1 MKTHTLPAIGFA
13 IAALNCLALP
23 APAADTTVHCGML
36 LDIAAGKMLTDQIVE
51 ISNGRI
57 EAVHGRRPGD
67 EATIDLG
74 SRTCLPGFI
83 DLHVHLDGQ
92 LGPMSYLSR
101 FQDSEADLAY
111 KAAANARKTLAAGFT
126 TVRNLGD
133 SYNVTIALRD
143 AIATG
148 LVPGPRIYSAGKSL
162 ATTGGH
168 ADPTNGYRPDL
179 MGSPGPAEG
188 VVNSVEDARQAVRQ
202 RYKDG
207 ADVIKIT
214 ATGGVL
220 SLARNGQNAQF
231 MPDELAAV
239 VETARQYGMHVA
251 AHAHG
256 SEGMKRAV
264 LAGVRTIEHGT
275 YMTDE
280 IMRLMIE
287 RGTWYVPTISAGRFV
302 AAKAAEPGFLPE
314 VVRPKAAAIG
324 PVIDE
329 TFGKAYK
336 AGVKIAFGTD
346 TGVSAHGDNAR
357 EFRYLVEDGMPP
369 LEALRAAT
377 IAAAEVLDSG
387 GELGQLAPGFYA
399 DLVAVAGDPLADITE
414 TERVLFVMKGG
425 EVFRGAGQ

>member
-1 MKTHTLPAIGFA
+1 MKPRTLLA
-13 IAALNCLALP
+13 IAALICFALP
-23 APAADTTVHCGML
+23 AAADSAVHCGRL
-36 LDIAAGKMLTDQIVE
+36 LDIAAGKIQADQIVE
-51 ISNGRI
+51 ISDGRI
-57 EAVHGRRPGD
+57 QAVHRRRPSD
-67 EATIDLG
+67 AAALDLG
-74 SRTCLPGFI
+74 TLTCLPGFI

-92 LGPMSYLSR
+92 LGPMSYLAR

-143 AIATG
+143 AIAAG

-168 ADPTNGYRPDL
+168 ADPTNGFRPDL
-179 MGSPGPAEG
+179 MGDPGPAEG
-188 VVNSVEDARQAVRQ
+188 VVNSVEDARKAVRQ

-220 SLARNGQNAQF
+220 SLAKNGQNAQF

-239 VETARQYGMHVA
+239 VDTARQYGMHVA

-302 AAKAAEPGFLPE
+302 AAKAAESGFLPE

-324 PVIDE
+324 PLIDE

-357 EFRYLVEDGMPP
+357 EFRYMVEDGMPP
-369 LEALRAAT
+369 LEALRSAT
-377 IAAAEVLDSG
+377 LSAAEVLDAS
-387 GELGQLAPGFYA
+387 GELGQIAPGFHA
-399 DLVAVAGDPLADITE
+399 DIIAIDGDPLADITT
-414 TERVLFVMKGG
+414 TERVIFVMKGG
-425 EVFRGAGQ
+425 EVFRGAKQ